1 MHSAGS
7 LPVRSVQDVETTG
20 INVPVSVGEVQIR
33 AGDVIVMDDSG
44 VVAIPIESAEE
55 VLAHATAIARREER
69 IGELIRQG
77 QPLSVAFAIPKST
90 ETN

>member
-1 MHSAGS
+1 
-7 LPVRSVQDVETTG
+7 
-20 INVPVSVGEVQIR
+20 VQIR

-69 IGELIRQG
+69 IAELIRQG

-90 ETN
+90 DTN